1 MRSVLI
7 FRLSLED
14 KRLFCIKTN
23 FINSQSKHVDTQ
35 KNGLAETVLL
45 RSHNICLDRGIGK
58 QS

>member
-7 FRLSLED
+7 FSLILAD

-23 FINSQSKHVDTQ
+23 SINSQSKHVDTQ

-45 RSHNICLDRGIGK
+45 STHKICLDRGIGK